1 MYYSRNVLLRKPKL
15 LLGMFLIIFFT
26 GICLAFNWDNGDY
39 DSSKREVLLRKIGH
53 EVLLQSGD
61 STSRVLPIKRL
72 KENQYQIRFENALT
86 FLPDSLITITQ
97 RLLEGDPVSS
107 DYIVNVLNSS
117 DSSVA
122 YAFAISNDAKENIIA
137 CKGRK
142 QPKASYLISID
153 FRPTMTT
160 SGGKAYL
167 FTGLPIL
174 AFVGFM
180 LLKSPKPRKALIP
193 SQQPNTMTIGSIL
206 FNTEKHQLL
215 SNDNTINLTG
225 TEARL
230 LEILVLSANE
240 TVDRARLQKEI
251 WEDEGVIVG
260 RSLDMFI
267 SKLRKKLEIDPS
279 LKIVNIRGRG
289 YKISI
294 ATTYLTS

>member
-1 MYYSRNVLLRKPKL
+1 MYYSRNVPIRKPKL
-15 LLGMFLIIFFT
+15 LLGMFLIIFTT
-26 GICLAFNWDNGDY
+26 GICLAFNWDNQDF

-61 STSRVLPIKRL
+61 STSRVLPIKKA
-72 KENQYQIRFENALT
+72 KENQYQIRFENALA
-86 FLPDSLITITQ
+86 FQPDSLITITQ
-97 RLLEGDPVSS
+97 RLLKQDPLASN
-107 DYIVNVLNSS
+107 YIVNVLNSN

-122 YAFAISNDAKENIIA
+122 YAFAISKNAKDNIIA
-137 CKGRK
+137 CKGRI
-142 QPKASYLISID
+142 QPKGVYMINIE
-153 FRPTMTT
+153 FKPTSTT
-160 SGGKAYL
+160 SEGKAYL
-167 FTGLPIL
+167 FAGLPFL

-180 LLKSPKPRKALIP
+180 FLKSAKPRKMLL
-193 SQQPNTMTIGSIL
+193 STQQPNTVTIGSIL
-206 FNTEKHQLL
+206 FNTETHQLL
-215 SNDNTINLTG
+215 SNDNTTNLTG

-230 LEILVLSANE
+230 LKILVLSANE